1 MTLSRGLKHGGR
13 TIAVLGGVLLLFV
26 AYQLWG
32 TSLQYARA
40 QSELRDD
47 FSEILSQTAAFRDGA
62 DGTGALG
69 SSTETVASSGSSGG
83 IAILSSDATAEDAS
97 NGIASLSSST
107 ATLSDGTATLSA
119 DPVTPSGLEAEA
131 GISEAQTPE
140 ALQPTSA
147 STEIPQ
153 EAAAQ
158 PSASPAGASPAE
170 TTRET
175 LLVSPST
182 RLPREEIENANL
194 VYTPGSEEILPL
206 LYPESGE
213 AVARIVIPAIK
224 MDEIVVEG
232 TDVDALRKGPGH
244 YPWTPM
250 PGQPG
255 NASIAGHRTTYGA
268 PFANIGNLRPG
279 DRITVQTAQGEFVY
293 EVLAQDSPTKG
304 YLIVSPDR
312 VDLLRDKGNNL
323 LTLTSC
329 HPRFSNRQRIV
340 VQAKLLGDPVVP
352 MRDVNARQDAPQ
364 QLATEDLTGV
374 AGAEG
379 SAASE
384 GNALQTGNAAGAAGV
399 GEAGVGEAGVNQATD
414 RATEANT
421 ASGET
426 GATGSA
432 NSSGLTSIQQAGSA
446 AEQEGTAGQTQAGA
460 VAGDSEISGT
470 AGTSRDALSASSGSA
485 GSVISSAAGSASQPA
500 VGTSFG
506 SGLSGE
512 RSAIPSAAL
521 WFAATAILWGAVWLV
536 GTRWR
541 RWPSTAIGILPV
553 LGCLFVAF
561 SYLDRALP
569 SY

>member
-62 DGTGALG
+62 DGTVGLG

-119 DPVTPSGLEAEA
+119 SDVTPSGLAIEA

-140 ALQPTSA
+140 ALQPASA

-153 EAAAQ
+153 ETAAQ

-379 SAASE
+379 STASE
-384 GNALQTGNAAGAAGV
+384 GNALQTGNAAGAAGA
-399 GEAGVGEAGVNQATD
+399 GEAEATD
-414 RATEANT
+414 RATAANP

-426 GATGSA
+426 GATGNA
-432 NSSGLTSIQQAGSA
+432 NSSGLTSTQQAGSA
-446 AEQEGTAGQTQAGA
+446 AGQEGTAGQTQTGA
-460 VAGDSEISGT
+460 VAGDSETSGT

-485 GSVISSAAGSASQPA
+485 GSVGSSAADSASQPA

-521 WFAATAILWGAVWLV
+521 WFAATAILWAAVWLV

>member
-1 MTLSRGLKHGGR
+1 MTLSRGLKQGGR
-13 TIAVLGGVLLLFV
+13 TIAVLGVVLLLFV

-40 QSELRDD
+40 QSELRGD
-47 FSEILSQTAAFRDGA
+47 FSDLLSQTAAFRDRA
-62 DGTGALG
+62 VGTGGLG
-69 SSTETVASSGSSGG
+69 SSTEAVASSGNPGG
-83 IAILSSDATAEDAS
+83 IAILSSGAPASGTS

-119 DPVTPSGLEAEA
+119 GTATPSGLAYE
-131 GISEAQTPE
+131 SSTLEAQPPE
-140 ALQPTSA
+140 ALPRS
-147 STEIPQ
+147 SSNTETPQ
-153 EAAAQ
+153 DAAVSR
-158 PSASPAGASPAE
+158 PSPSPASASPAE

-175 LLVSPST
+175 LIVSPST
-182 RLPREEIENANL
+182 RLPREDIENADL

-206 LYPESGE
+206 LYPGNGE

-268 PFANIGNLRPG
+268 PFANIGSLRPG

-340 VQAKLLGDPVVP
+340 VQAKLLGNPVVP
-352 MRDVNARQDAPQ
+352 MRDANARQDAPM
-364 QLATEDLTGV
+364 QLASEDLTGV
-374 AGAEG
+374 TDAEG

-384 GNALQTGNAAGAAGV
+384 SNALQTATAAETARI
-399 GEAGVGEAGVNQATD
+399 GEAGVGEAGATD
-414 RATEANT
+414 RATPANA

-426 GATGSA
+426 GATGNAS
-432 NSSGLTSIQQAGSA
+432 SSGFASTQQAGSA
-446 AEQEGTAGQTQAGA
+446 AEPEG
-460 VAGDSEISGT
+460 SEISGT
-470 AGTSRDALSASSGSA
+470 AGASQNALSASSGSA
-485 GSVISSAAGSASQPA
+485 GSVGSSAAGSASQSA
-500 VGTSFG
+500 AGTSFG

-521 WFAATAILWGAVWLV
+521 WFAATGILWGAVWLV

-541 RWPSTAIGILPV
+541 RLPSTAIGILPV

>member
-1 MTLSRGLKHGGR
+1 MTLSRGLKYGGR
-13 TIAVLGGVLLLFV
+13 TIAVLGVVLLLFV
-26 AYQLWG
+26 VYQLWG

-47 FSEILSQTAAFRDGA
+47 FSNLLSQTAAFRDGA
-62 DGTGALG
+62 AGADGLS
-69 SSTETVASSGSSGG
+69 SSTEAVASSEGSGASSEGSSG
-83 IAILSSDATAEDAS
+83 IAILSSGDSSGT
-97 NGIASLSSST
+97 ASLSSST
-107 ATLSDGTATLSA
+107 ATLSGGIATLSA
-119 DPVTPSGLEAEA
+119 GAATPSRLAAEA
-131 GISEAQTPE
+131 SISEAQPPRTLPS
-140 ALQPTSA
+140 TSSNA
-147 STEIPQ
+147 ETPQ
-153 EAAAQ
+153 EAT
-158 PSASPAGASPAE
+158 ASQSSASPAE
-170 TTRET
+170 TTRQT
-175 LLVSPST
+175 LLVNPST
-182 RLPREEIENANL
+182 RLPREDIENADL

-206 LYPESGE
+206 LYPGNGE
-213 AVARIVIPAIK
+213 AVARIVIRAID
-224 MDEIVVEG
+224 MDQIVVEG

-279 DRITVQTAQGEFVY
+279 DKIIVQTAQGEFVY

-312 VDLLRDKGNNL
+312 VDLLRDNGNNL

-352 MRDVNARQDAPQ
+352 MRDANARQEAPQ
-364 QLATEDLTGV
+364 ELVSEDLTGV
-374 AGAEG
+374 TDADVSAE
-379 SAASE
+379 S
-384 GNALQTGNAAGAAGV
+384 NARETGNAAEAARVGETGV
-399 GEAGVGEAGVNQATD
+399 GETGVGETGVGETGTAD
-414 RATEANT
+414 RATEANA
-421 ASGET
+421 AS
-426 GATGSA
+426 
-432 NSSGLTSIQQAGSA
+432 SSGLENAQQTGSA
-446 AEQEGTAGQTQAGA
+446 AEPEDIASQAPIGTEA
-460 VAGDSEISGT
+460 DISEISDSGG
-470 AGTSRDALSASSGSA
+470 ASQDALSAASGSA
-485 GSVISSAAGSASQPA
+485 GSTVSSADGSASQSA
-500 VGTSFG
+500 TGTSFG

-521 WFAATAILWGAVWLV
+521 WFAATAILWGAVWLA

-541 RWPSTAIGILPV
+541 RLPSTAIGILPV

>member
-1 MTLSRGLKHGGR
+1 MTLSRGLRYGGR

-26 AYQLWG
+26 VYQLWG

-40 QSELRDD
+40 QSGLRDD
-47 FSEILSQTAAFRDGA
+47 FSDILSQTAAFRDGA
-62 DGTGALG
+62 DGTGGLG
-69 SSTETVASSGSSGG
+69 GATETVASSGSSGG
-83 IAILSSDATAEDAS
+83 IAILSSDATAEDVS
-97 NGIASLSSST
+97 DGIASLSSST

-119 DPVTPSGLEAEA
+119 SDVTPSGLAAEA
-131 GISEAQTPE
+131 GISETQTPE
-140 ALQPTSA
+140 ALQPASA

-153 EAAAQ
+153 ETAAQ
-158 PSASPAGASPAE
+158 PSASQSSASPGE
-170 TTRET
+170 TARQT

-384 GNALQTGNAAGAAGV
+384 GNALQAGNAAGAAGV
-399 GEAGVGEAGVNQATD
+399 GEAGVGEAGATD

-421 ASGET
+421 ASGEA

-432 NSSGLTSIQQAGSA
+432 NSSGLASTQQAGSA
-446 AEQEGTAGQTQAGA
+446 AEQEGTAGQTPTGA

-485 GSVISSAAGSASQPA
+485 SQPA
-500 VGTSFG
+500 EAGTSFG

-521 WFAATAILWGAVWLV
+521 WFAATAILWAAVWLV

>member
-62 DGTGALG
+62 DGTVGLG
-69 SSTETVASSGSSGG
+69 GSTETVASSGSSSG

-97 NGIASLSSST
+97 NGIASLSSAT

-119 DPVTPSGLEAEA
+119 STADSSGLAAEA

-140 ALQPTSA
+140 ALQPAAA

-158 PSASPAGASPAE
+158 PSASSASASPGE
-170 TTRET
+170 TARET

-182 RLPREEIENANL
+182 RLPREDIENADF
-194 VYTPGSEEILPL
+194 VFTPGSEEILPL
-206 LYPESGE
+206 LYPEGGE

-244 YPWTPM
+244 YSWTPM

-279 DRITVQTAQGEFVY
+279 DRITVQTAQGEFIY

-364 QLATEDLTGV
+364 QLASEDLTGV
-374 AGAEG
+374 AGAEV

-384 GNALQTGNAAGAAGV
+384 SNALQAGNAAGVARV
-399 GEAGVGEAGVNQATD
+399 GEAGVGEAGATD
-414 RATEANT
+414 RATEANA
-421 ASGET
+421 ASGEA
-426 GATGSA
+426 GATG
-432 NSSGLTSIQQAGSA
+432 
-446 AEQEGTAGQTQAGA
+446 
-460 VAGDSEISGT
+460 VASDSETSDS
-470 AGTSRDALSASSGSA
+470 AGTSRDALSASG
-485 GSVISSAAGSASQPA
+485 GSASQPA

-521 WFAATAILWGAVWLV
+521 WFVATAILWGAVWLV

>member
-47 FSEILSQTAAFRDGA
+47 FSEILSQTAAFRDGT
-62 DGTGALG
+62 DSTVGLG
-69 SSTETVASSGSSGG
+69 SSTETVASSGSSSG
-83 IAILSSDATAEDAS
+83 IAILSSDATAEDAT

-119 DPVTPSGLEAEA
+119 DPATPSGLEAEA
-131 GISEAQTPE
+131 GISETQTPE
-140 ALQPTSA
+140 VLQPASA

-153 EAAAQ
+153 GTAAQ
-158 PSASPAGASPAE
+158 PSASPASASPSASPAE

-206 LYPESGE
+206 LYPEGGE

-244 YPWTPM
+244 YSWTPM

-279 DRITVQTAQGEFVY
+279 DRITVQTAQGEFIY

-312 VDLLRDKGNNL
+312 VDLLRDKGSNL

-352 MRDVNARQDAPQ
+352 MRDVNTRQDAPL
-364 QLATEDLTGV
+364 QLASEDLTGV
-374 AGAEG
+374 AGAER

-384 GNALQTGNAAGAAGV
+384 SNALQAGNAAGVAGA
-399 GEAGVGEAGVNQATD
+399 GEAGATD
-414 RATEANT
+414 SATAENT
-421 ASGET
+421 ASGEA
-426 GATGSA
+426 GASGNA
-432 NSSGLTSIQQAGSA
+432 NSSGLTSTQQAGSA
-446 AEQEGTAGQTQAGA
+446 AGQEGTAGQTQAGA

-470 AGTSRDALSASSGSA
+470 AGASRDALSASS
-485 GSVISSAAGSASQPA
+485 GSASQPA

-521 WFAATAILWGAVWLV
+521 WFVATAILWGAVWLV

>member
-1 MTLSRGLKHGGR
+1 M
-13 TIAVLGGVLLLFV
+13 LGGVLLLFV

-40 QSELRDD
+40 QSGLRDD
-47 FSEILSQTAAFRDGA
+47 FSEILSQTASFRNGA
-62 DGTGALG
+62 DGTVGLG
-69 SSTETVASSGSSGG
+69 SSTETVASSGSSSG

-97 NGIASLSSST
+97 NGIASLSSAT

-119 DPVTPSGLEAEA
+119 GTATPSGLEAEA
-131 GISEAQTPE
+131 GISETRTPE
-140 ALQPTSA
+140 ALQPASA

-153 EAAAQ
+153 GAATQ
-158 PSASPAGASPAE
+158 PSASPSASPAE

-206 LYPESGE
+206 LYPEGGE

-224 MDEIVVEG
+224 MDKIVVEG

-244 YPWTPM
+244 YSWTPM

-279 DRITVQTAQGEFVY
+279 DRITVQTAQGEFIY

-312 VDLLRDKGNNL
+312 VDLLRDKGSNL

-352 MRDVNARQDAPQ
+352 MRDVNTRQDAPL
-364 QLATEDLTGV
+364 QLASEDLTGV
-374 AGAEG
+374 AGAER

-384 GNALQTGNAAGAAGV
+384 SNALQAGNAAGVAGA
-399 GEAGVGEAGVNQATD
+399 GEAGATD
-414 RATEANT
+414 SATAENT
-421 ASGET
+421 ASGEA
-426 GATGSA
+426 GASGNA
-432 NSSGLTSIQQAGSA
+432 NSSGLTSTQQAGSA
-446 AEQEGTAGQTQAGA
+446 AGQEGTAGQTQAGA
-460 VAGDSEISGT
+460 VAGDSETSDS
-470 AGTSRDALSASSGSA
+470 AAASRDALSASS
-485 GSVISSAAGSASQPA
+485 GSASQPA

-521 WFAATAILWGAVWLV
+521 WFVATAILWGAVWLV

-561 SYLDRALP
+561 SYIDRALP